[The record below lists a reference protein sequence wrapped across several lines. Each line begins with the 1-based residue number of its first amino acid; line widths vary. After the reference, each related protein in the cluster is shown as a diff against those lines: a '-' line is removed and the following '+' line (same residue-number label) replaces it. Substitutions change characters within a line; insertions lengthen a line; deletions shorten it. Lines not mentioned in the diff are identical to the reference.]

1 MGINIEKYK
10 FGEINKGKR
19 NLITDV
25 PGVRVGHVTLS
36 DGAVQTG
43 VTAIIP
49 GPGSAFRE
57 KFPAAMHVINGF
69 GKSAG
74 LIQVDELGTL
84 ETPIVLTN
92 TLSVAAGLEG
102 ILSYMLP
109 DHPEIGI
116 TTGTINPVV
125 MECNDGYLND
135 IRGRHVKEEHVL
147 KAIADATEDF
157 SEGAVGAGRGMKCYG
172 WKGGIGS
179 ASRVLSIG
187 GTEYTVG
194 ALLLTN
200 FGKKKDLTV
209 CGVHVGEAGISE
221 NGFEK
226 DTEFGKG
233 AENGTDTEN
242 KKYIEDEN
250 CTASPAADARDQG
263 SCIVLLATDMPLTAR
278 QLKRCAHRA
287 QSGLARTGAQ
297 ISGGS
302 GEIVFMFSTA
312 NRFPHSPEV
321 PLCEYRF
328 IHDDSLDEMFR
339 AVAECVEEACISSIY
354 HAETVTGRDG
364 HILYGVRNNES
375 SFT

>member
-1 MGINIEKYK
+1 MGINSAKYK
-10 FGEINKGKR
+10 FGEIKKGER

-25 PGVRVGHVTLS
+25 PGVRVGHVTIS

-43 VTAIIP
+43 VTAVIP

-74 LIQVDELGTL
+74 LIQVEELGTL

-109 DHPEIGI
+109 DHPEIGT

-147 KAIADATEDF
+147 KAIADASADF
-157 SEGAVGAGRGMKCYG
+157 EEGAVGAGRGMKCYG

-179 ASRVLSIG
+179 ASRVLTVG

-209 CGVHVGEAGISE
+209 CGVHVGEAGIVE
-221 NGFEK
+221 E
-226 DTEFGKG
+226 
-233 AENGTDTEN
+233 
-242 KKYIEDEN
+242 
-250 CTASPAADARDQG
+250 ADADGKDERDTG
-263 SCIVLLATDMPLTAR
+263 SCIMLLATDMPLTAR

-312 NRFPHSPEV
+312 NRFPHSPKV

-354 HAETVTGRDG
+354 HAETVAGRDG
-364 HILYGVRNNES
+364 HILYGVRNHES